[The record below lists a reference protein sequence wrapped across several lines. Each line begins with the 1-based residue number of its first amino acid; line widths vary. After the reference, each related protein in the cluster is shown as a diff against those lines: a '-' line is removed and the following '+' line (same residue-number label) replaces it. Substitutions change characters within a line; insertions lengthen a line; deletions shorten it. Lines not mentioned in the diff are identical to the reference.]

1 MTVPNVT
8 DAPAAPSQ
16 VLRVAIVDDD
26 PFVLQALR
34 AYLSSDE
41 RIEVTSTFS
50 RAADAL
56 AFLHK
61 IRVDVLLTDVRMPEM
76 DGLEL
81 LTRVRRQWPRTAVVV
96 LTSFD
101 DDEAMVTALA
111 QHANGF
117 LLKDAS
123 PEEIIRAVIAASAGG
138 TTISPAATS
147 RLVTRHLRPPQTA
160 QAPDVTEA
168 EQAVLTLL
176 CEGQKSGTKVT
187 LRHLGSSARLTRVRH
202 PGRCAAVCSSISR
215 SQRVSVAM
223 PAPPPAPAVL
233 PGVVPAVVPGVT
245 PARA

>member
-1 MTVPNVT
+1 M
-8 DAPAAPSQ
+8 APTNPPGSPSSA
-16 VLRVAIVDDD
+16 VRVALVDDD
-26 PFVLQALR
+26 SFVLTALR
-34 AYLSSDE
+34 NYLASSE
-41 RIEVTSTFS
+41 RIEVASAFS
-50 RAADAL
+50 RGRDAL
-56 AFLHK
+56 AFL
-61 IRVDVLLTDVRMPEM
+61 RRVPVDVLLTDVRMPEM

-176 CEGQKSGTKVT
+176 CEGYSNAEIAEQLVVAESTVKTHVS
-187 LRHLGSSARLTRVRH
+187 HLMKKYGVSSRLKLV
-202 PGRCAAVCSSISR
+202 
-215 SQRVSVAM
+215 VAIHQE
-223 PAPPPAPAVL
+223 
-233 PGVVPAVVPGVT
+233 
-245 PARA
+245 R

>member
-101 DDEAMVTALA
+101 DDEAMVAALA

-123 PEEIIRAVIAASAGG
+123 PEEIIRAVSAGG

-147 RLVTRHLRPPQTA
+147 RLVTRHLRSPQTA

-176 CEGQKSGTKVT
+176 CEGYSNAEIAEQLVVAESTVKTHVS
-187 LRHLGSSARLTRVRH
+187 HLMKKYDVPSRLKLVV
-202 PGRCAAVCSSISR
+202 AVHKT
-215 SQRVSVAM
+215 QGA
-223 PAPPPAPAVL
+223 
-233 PGVVPAVVPGVT
+233 
-245 PARA
+245 

>member
-1 MTVPNVT
+1 M
-8 DAPAAPSQ
+8 APTNPPGSPSSA
-16 VLRVAIVDDD
+16 VRVALVDDD
-26 PFVLQALR
+26 SFVLTALR
-34 AYLSSDE
+34 NYLASSE
-41 RIEVTSTFS
+41 RIEVASAFS
-50 RAADAL
+50 RGRDAL
-56 AFLHK
+56 AFL
-61 IRVDVLLTDVRMPEM
+61 RRVPVDVLLTDVRMPEM

-101 DDEAMVTALA
+101 DDEAMVAALA

-147 RLVTRHLRPPQTA
+147 RLVTRHLRSPQTA

-176 CEGQKSGTKVT
+176 CEGYSNAEIAEQLVVAESTVKTHVS
-187 LRHLGSSARLTRVRH
+187 HLMKKYDVPSRLKLVV
-202 PGRCAAVCSSISR
+202 AVHKT
-215 SQRVSVAM
+215 QGA
-223 PAPPPAPAVL
+223 
-233 PGVVPAVVPGVT
+233 
-245 PARA
+245 